1 VSGVC
6 GNYNQ
11 EAGDD
16 LKTASGLVLDSATAF
31 GDSWKLHSY
40 CPAVGSQQ
48 VIFLQNFGNSSDE
61 KSFLQFLL
69 IESAVFKNANRLG
82 Y

>member
-6 GNYNQ
+6 GNYNL

-16 LKTASGLVLDSATAF
+16 LRTASGLVLDSATAF

-40 CPAVGSQQ
+40 CPAVGLQQ
-48 VIFLQNFGNSSDE
+48 VIFYVPEHFFMYRSISLCT
-61 KSFLQFLL
+61 LQFPLDL
-69 IESAVFKNANRLG
+69 
-82 Y
+82 

>member
-16 LKTASGLVLDSATAF
+16 LRTASGLVLDSAAAF

-48 VIFLQNFGNSSDE
+48 VILLQNFGNNSDETAE
-61 KSFLQFLL
+61 KSFLQF
-69 IESAVFKNANRLG
+69 F
-82 Y
+82 

>member
-6 GNYNQ
+6 GNYNL

-16 LKTASGLVLDSATAF
+16 LRTASGLVLDSAAAF

-48 VIFLQNFGNSSDE
+48 VFSFTKVGNSSDE
-61 KSFLQFLL
+61 TADKSFLQFFYLCQFLL
-69 IESAVFKNANRLG
+69 M
-82 Y
+82 